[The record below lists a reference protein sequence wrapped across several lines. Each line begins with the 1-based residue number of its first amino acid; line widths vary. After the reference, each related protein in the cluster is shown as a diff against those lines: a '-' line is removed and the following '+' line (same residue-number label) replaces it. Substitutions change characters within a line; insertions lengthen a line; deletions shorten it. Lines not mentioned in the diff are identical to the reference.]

1 RSGVL
6 PQLKYVKFDCR
17 KGGGVQGPSLRD
29 ASRELK
35 MSYCPNCESK
45 GRFTVNSEQTVYR
58 NYQKMTLQESPGSV
72 LARRLPRHR
81 DVNLLWDLIDSTKP
95 GDEVEIT
102 GIYRNN
108 LDASLNSND
117 GFPVFT
123 TVIEVKHV
131 HKNKDLFSAF
141 RLTGEDRR
149 EMRNLAKDERIRKRI
164 IKSIAP
170 SIYGYKDIT
179 SAIAHPAFEQ
189 ATEEVDVT
197 PTLDADVSSC
207 ALTLVYSDHLAAH
220 RSSPKTSSAS
230 ASTTRARTSRPS
242 YTTWAGGSSRA
253 CSPTSAAS
261 GSPRA
266 PSQSPCVT

>member
-1 RSGVL
+1 
-6 PQLKYVKFDCR
+6 
-17 KGGGVQGPSLRD
+17 
-29 ASRELK
+29 
-35 MSYCPNCESK
+35 
-45 GRFTVNSEQTVYR
+45 
-58 NYQKMTLQESPGSV
+58 MTLQESPGSV

-149 EMRNLAKDERIRKRI
+149 EM
-164 IKSIAP
+164 
-170 SIYGYKDIT
+170 
-179 SAIAHPAFEQ
+179 
-189 ATEEVDVT
+189 
-197 PTLDADVSSC
+197 
-207 ALTLVYSDHLAAH
+207 
-220 RSSPKTSSAS
+220 
-230 ASTTRARTSRPS
+230 
-242 YTTWAGGSSRA
+242 
-253 CSPTSAAS
+253 
-261 GSPRA
+261 
-266 PSQSPCVT
+266 